1 MRLSDIMSRLDLSI
15 YPQIALVIFLVVF
28 VCVMI
33 RAFSRSR
40 AAELDHAA
48 SLPLED
54 DAPTTAAHQHFRLN
68 GSKP

>member
-1 MRLSDIMSRLDLSI
+1 MRLSDIMGRLDLSI

-28 VCVMI
+28 VCVMF

-40 AAELDHAA
+40 AAELNRAA

-54 DAPTTAAHQHFRLN
+54 DAPTSAHQHFRLN